1 MGIIEE
7 FRIKVPFETFREHG
21 ARFIKKPDISKKKDN
36 EINSYYISYPE
47 FLEYFK
53 NTTEIKKH
61 NLIIGINFV
70 YGWMPRG
77 LRFHSENFDE
87 VLKILNKAKS
97 GQLPLTKEDLD
108 ILKETLDHS
117 LIGVSKLLHFI
128 NPEAFAIW
136 DSKVYNY
143 LMGLPEK
150 KKVSHYKTEKA
161 ESYLDYLDFCKELT
175 QREEYEEIHNHICKE
190 VEYPMSKFRTAE
202 LIMFSTKNDT
212 KSNEK

>member
-70 YGWMPRG
+70 YG
-77 LRFHSENFDE
+77 
-87 VLKILNKAKS
+87 
-97 GQLPLTKEDLD
+97 
-108 ILKETLDHS
+108 
-117 LIGVSKLLHFI
+117 
-128 NPEAFAIW
+128 
-136 DSKVYNY
+136 
-143 LMGLPEK
+143 
-150 KKVSHYKTEKA
+150 
-161 ESYLDYLDFCKELT
+161 
-175 QREEYEEIHNHICKE
+175 
-190 VEYPMSKFRTAE
+190 
-202 LIMFSTKNDT
+202 
-212 KSNEK
+212 